1 MDEEE
6 KRYKKLGVVKPKDLE
21 TDFDEIHDR
30 FKKIALDEGYIGE
43 LKFVRERGKIIVYTV
58 I

>member
-1 MDEEE
+1 M
-6 KRYKKLGVVKPKDLE
+6 KPKDLE